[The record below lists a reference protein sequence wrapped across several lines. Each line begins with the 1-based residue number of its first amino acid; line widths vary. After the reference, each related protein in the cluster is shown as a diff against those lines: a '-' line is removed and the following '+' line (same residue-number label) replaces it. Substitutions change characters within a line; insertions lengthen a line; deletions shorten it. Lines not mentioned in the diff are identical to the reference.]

1 MIKTDWNI
9 HDLNML
15 VGRLCSAQYQ
25 LAKKAGPHK
34 TKPGLHMIP
43 PSLGDMKQALGTID
57 ESMSRLSSVRCSL
70 KAQIQNIERAEIHA
84 MKAKEEPKTT
94 PLDF

>member
-15 VGRLCSAQYQ
+15 TGHICMTQFL
-25 LAKKAGPHK
+25 LAKKPGPNK
-34 TKPGLHMIP
+34 YGGLTLVAP
-43 PSLGDMKQALGTID
+43 RLDDMKEALRKID
-57 ESMSRLSSVRCSL
+57 NEMSRLSSVRCSL